1 MFQRRPPPA
10 GDINSAATKALVQ
23 DRYVEMDNHGDMMR
37 PIRIILNQLRS
48 DGFRWVIS
56 NAFKDSPPLNQDQ
69 FDALV
74 QVCSEL
80 SDKHV
85 IDAQQLDIKLADM
98 CANNASLQALFS
110 SDHTPNLMSVIKPL
124 VADVKAL
131 AFPLGMILRAAKH
144 IGHSDSGRRFLPN
157 TFRQE
162 PNGLHVELVYSGP
175 LNVSPS
181 SENIQLFLNMLRD
194 QMAPFQ
200 IKLTMVDGSSP
211 PRINAVVPPVSEDL
225 KEAMTTAI
233 NPPVHSSDDCPGAKP
248 SIKVMP
254 KEPDDLGEIE
264 GKVERQLLFA
274 KQSVFTT
281 PFGVGV
287 CELLPNVSCPN
298 AEVHVYSDVT
308 RLENPEHRGV
318 QFSSVDP
325 GARAMVVTEALHDI
339 QSISEYIRAG
349 NSLTDDQF
357 QGFLLIISAL
367 TSMHLGDVFI
377 DEKARV
383 LALDVEGSDFSAL
396 SSYEFLQKQV
406 TFPGIQRFLED
417 PDNRKS
423 LIQSLTDVLKPLSDQ
438 ALDHGAELAW
448 LDSYPVRQYILQ
460 HRQALVTAFEGYIN
474 HERRRY
480 NPDSMDVLL
489 NDLSLNVNDEPL
501 GVVGHT
507 AFTSDT
513 LSIDDSLSKNIWE
526 QLYTMGVL
534 DPNGQIKPHIDFS
547 NLPIELGK
555 IVVDASVKAHVQHV
569 LLQAIVP
576 KRMLSDVLVQLRYE
590 RVEMFLQLWKR
601 FDDDMTKNGNELN
614 PGHNVLQQLRRYM
627 MDDVLKP
634 YKLTADKVLDGVPPS
649 KYTST
654 LYSVMGHPLSPDL
667 THALGTLV
675 HWIEQNAVGI
685 DPRRWCTKK

>member
-1 MFQRRPPPA
+1 
-10 GDINSAATKALVQ
+10 
-23 DRYVEMDNHGDMMR
+23 
-37 PIRIILNQLRS
+37 
-48 DGFRWVIS
+48 
-56 NAFKDSPPLNQDQ
+56 
-69 FDALV
+69 
-74 QVCSEL
+74 
-80 SDKHV
+80 
-85 IDAQQLDIKLADM
+85 
-98 CANNASLQALFS
+98 
-110 SDHTPNLMSVIKPL
+110 
-124 VADVKAL
+124 
-131 AFPLGMILRAAKH
+131 
-144 IGHSDSGRRFLPN
+144 
-157 TFRQE
+157 
-162 PNGLHVELVYSGP
+162 
-175 LNVSPS
+175 
-181 SENIQLFLNMLRD
+181 
-194 QMAPFQ
+194 
-200 IKLTMVDGSSP
+200 MVDGSSP

-423 LIQSLTDVLKPLSDQ
+423 L
-438 ALDHGAELAW
+438 
-448 LDSYPVRQYILQ
+448 
-460 HRQALVTAFEGYIN
+460 
-474 HERRRY
+474 
-480 NPDSMDVLL
+480 
-489 NDLSLNVNDEPL
+489 
-501 GVVGHT
+501 
-507 AFTSDT
+507 
-513 LSIDDSLSKNIWE
+513 
-526 QLYTMGVL
+526 
-534 DPNGQIKPHIDFS
+534 
-547 NLPIELGK
+547 
-555 IVVDASVKAHVQHV
+555 
-569 LLQAIVP
+569 
-576 KRMLSDVLVQLRYE
+576 
-590 RVEMFLQLWKR
+590 
-601 FDDDMTKNGNELN
+601 
-614 PGHNVLQQLRRYM
+614 
-627 MDDVLKP
+627 
-634 YKLTADKVLDGVPPS
+634 
-649 KYTST
+649 
-654 LYSVMGHPLSPDL
+654 
-667 THALGTLV
+667 
-675 HWIEQNAVGI
+675 
-685 DPRRWCTKK
+685 